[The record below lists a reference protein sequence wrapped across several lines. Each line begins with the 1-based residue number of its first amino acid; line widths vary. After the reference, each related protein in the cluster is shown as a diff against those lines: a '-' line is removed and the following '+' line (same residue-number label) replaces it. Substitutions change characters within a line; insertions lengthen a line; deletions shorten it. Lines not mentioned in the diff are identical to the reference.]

1 MKNKLRAMMDVQLQI
16 RKLMQEDL
24 VNAQSRNPGY
34 SLRAFSRRIGLYSST
49 VSEILNGRRQITRK
63 MAERILRGLGTA
75 PDQASQL
82 LEALSYKS
90 SRQSESGS
98 SSLSSGQ
105 TLKYTQIKMDQ
116 FHVISDWYYF
126 AILSLADC
134 EVFQGE
140 PEWIADRLG
149 IKAQDAR
156 VALERLERL
165 EMLVRDQKGRLC
177 PTGKQFKTSEDIAN
191 ISLRKRHYQNLELAR
206 HSLERDSVEER
217 EFTFIT
223 MAVDPRRMT
232 EMKKRIREFRDL
244 FCHEFES
251 GRRKEVFKMCIQLFP
266 LTEMNNEGVAHE

>member
-1 MKNKLRAMMDVQLQI
+1 MDVQLQI
-16 RKLMQEDL
+16 RKLMQEYL
-24 VNAQSRNPGY
+24 VSAQSRNPGY

-49 VSEILNGRRQITRK
+49 VSEILSGRRPITRK
-63 MAERILRGLGTA
+63 MAERILCGLGTA
-75 PDQASQL
+75 PDQASQI
-82 LEALSYKS
+82 LEILSQKD
-90 SRQSESGS
+90 SRQSQSGS
-98 SSLSSGQ
+98 RSLPTGE

-134 EVFQGE
+134 DVFQGE
-140 PEWIADRLG
+140 PEWVAERIG

-165 EMLVRDQKGRLC
+165 EMLVRDQDGNLR

-206 HSLERDSVEER
+206 RSLDRDSVEER

-223 MAVDPRRMT
+223 MAVDPLRIS
-232 EMKKRIREFRDL
+232 EMKKRIREFRDS
-244 FCHEFES
+244 FCQEFES
-251 GRRKEVFKMCIQLFP
+251 GQRKEVFKMCVQLFP
-266 LTEMNNEGVAHE
+266 LSELKTEGVSHE